1 MPKKYSRKNKIRRFK
16 RGGQE
21 PDIEMGKSEHINPM
35 SSVPPDPDRFRE
47 QQERMIRA
55 SYKPLSS
62 EQVAAVFAGPT
73 PEERER
79 MNTQRMMDEDPQY
92 TNPYARS
99 DFSMFGNT
107 GGRRSKHRTSRR
119 TRKRNASRRRR

>member
-1 MPKKYSRKNKIRRFK
+1 MPRKYTRRIRRHRVK
-16 RGGQE
+16 RGGQD
-21 PDIEMGKSEHINPM
+21 PDIEMGTSQNIIPM

-99 DFSMFGNT
+99 DFKIFRNKGGLRKTKKRRGN
-107 GGRRSKHRTSRR
+107 K
-119 TRKRNASRRRR
+119 RKNTRRRRR